1 MNTRALFASLAL
13 FTLATTGALRA
24 QINATGAT
32 SMTNG
37 PGSFDGS
44 QWEQYRND
52 TGHTVNIH
60 VYVWSNLGTGWAA
73 VEGDP
78 GVPTLNGIAPGGT
91 FWLATYSY
99 GEGSYSYYSE
109 ERAVSYYEIVKV
121 PVTITWTPNT
131 GLFFNGSTQTGV
143 TYQVSPAGAASV
155 SGETG
160 VFANNYTANATL
172 ANSDDY
178 YWGYNQQTSCGW
190 NIAKA
195 PRSLSV
201 SGTNNTYTNTPAS
214 FYATGPGAG
223 TIQWTNGSTGGFADY
238 SWGVPGNYTVSATV
252 SGDPNYQD
260 ASGSTGCSVFAPKT
274 YSVTVKIAGDGA
286 QAAGCSASA
295 NPPSGISQGGYTTLS
310 ANAASGWQFTG
321 WTGDSPNNIT
331 SDITVI
337 ANFAPAGTTS
347 ATISASPSSAIEP
360 GSTTVSW
367 STSNATSV
375 SVSGD
380 GVSSSAVSGS
390 QSVTGLA
397 AGSYTY
403 TITASGP
410 SGSTTQT
417 ATFTVSAAAPA
428 NVDGWISVSPASA
441 TAPGATTVSWSTSNA
456 TSISVSGNGVNS
468 SAANGSQY
476 VSGLSAGSYTYT
488 LTAQGPGGPITRTAT
503 FTVSTAAQPNVNG
516 SISVSPTSSNT
527 PGATT
532 VSWSTSNASSVS
544 VSGNGVNSLAG
555 NGSQYVSGLA
565 AGSYTYTLTAQGSG
579 GPITRTTTF
588 TVTAGSPPIIT
599 ISPLPTLTYNPYNGV
614 LNNPQAY
621 FFYTMQSPGST
632 AQVTGVGTLPNGTSG
647 PLPFYTQKYPGYPA
661 RGYGPFVGFT
671 LSQDVS
677 ADCRGDMPDAF
688 YPHPTAGT
696 YTIQITATNAS
707 GTTTKQAQGQIVVQA
722 TVQTAFTV
730 LGATYQEYDADTGET
745 TDILPPDNGWSINP
759 DSKTG
764 LAGDS
769 MTFTVIPGGSEY
781 RFVRWQ
787 DAAGNILGTN
797 PALSITAKGG
807 MNTYYA
813 CVTQPGN
820 EVPLT
825 FTLSGSK
832 TYDGTTAAT
841 GATAVLTAGSLN
853 LGDTISYAY
862 TPTPSPT
869 VGSYPG
875 LVTATI
881 HNASNADVTWNYG
894 ISYAG
899 SYTISKAA
907 QPALT
912 LASLTA
918 QTYGTSRTF
927 TVGGGGG
934 SGAITDSLASGPAT
948 RTATLAYT
956 ANSGTTG
963 YTVSVT
969 KAGDTNYLSR
979 TDTFAVPVAK
989 ADQVATLTPLA
1000 STVPPG
1006 TSIAYTAAGGA
1017 TGVYVWSG
1025 TAGASG
1031 GGAAQTVTPVSGLG
1045 SYTVTVYAPGDSN
1058 YNDSPPVTATIVMQ
1072 AQTLALSLIPLV
1084 SNYTVNDANS
1094 PLNGK
1099 TYKRVWQDGGAWHA
1113 YLGRS
1118 GDQFQIVGQAT
1129 TAVQTFEL
1137 QALEPNADPSAWY
1150 SLATIP
1156 PPSGA
1161 TNGPGISVTGVFSV
1175 SLDTASAAAAL
1186 VPQSYVQ
1193 GNPKTGVWQL
1203 RARTQDSSG
1212 TWSDWSNVVA
1222 VTVDLPLTTKAV
1234 SAQTLPPA
1242 GPIGGWFTASDQT
1255 TFNLPV
1261 WIP

>member
-1 MNTRALFASLAL
+1 M
-13 FTLATTGALRA
+13 
-24 QINATGAT
+24 
-32 SMTNG
+32 
-37 PGSFDGS
+37 GS
-44 QWEQYRND
+44 
-52 TGHTVNIH
+52 V
-60 VYVWSNLGTGWAA
+60 
-73 VEGDP
+73 
-78 GVPTLNGIAPGGT
+78 
-91 FWLATYSY
+91 
-99 GEGSYSYYSE
+99 
-109 ERAVSYYEIVKV
+109 
-121 PVTITWTPNT
+121 
-131 GLFFNGSTQTGV
+131 
-143 TYQVSPAGAASV
+143 
-155 SGETG
+155 
-160 VFANNYTANATL
+160 
-172 ANSDDY
+172 
-178 YWGYNQQTSCGW
+178 
-190 NIAKA
+190 
-195 PRSLSV
+195 
-201 SGTNNTYTNTPAS
+201 
-214 FYATGPGAG
+214 
-223 TIQWTNGSTGGFADY
+223 
-238 SWGVPGNYTVSATV
+238 
-252 SGDPNYQD
+252 
-260 ASGSTGCSVFAPKT
+260 
-274 YSVTVKIAGDGA
+274 
-286 QAAGCSASA
+286 
-295 NPPSGISQGGYTTLS
+295 
-310 ANAASGWQFTG
+310 
-321 WTGDSPNNIT
+321 
-331 SDITVI
+331 
-337 ANFAPAGTTS
+337 
-347 ATISASPSSAIEP
+347 
-360 GSTTVSW
+360 
-367 STSNATSV
+367 
-375 SVSGD
+375 
-380 GVSSSAVSGS
+380 
-390 QSVTGLA
+390 
-397 AGSYTY
+397 
-403 TITASGP
+403 
-410 SGSTTQT
+410 
-417 ATFTVSAAAPA
+417 
-428 NVDGWISVSPASA
+428 
-441 TAPGATTVSWSTSNA
+441 
-456 TSISVSGNGVNS
+456 
-468 SAANGSQY
+468 
-476 VSGLSAGSYTYT
+476 
-488 LTAQGPGGPITRTAT
+488 
-503 FTVSTAAQPNVNG
+503 
-516 SISVSPTSSNT
+516 
-527 PGATT
+527 
-532 VSWSTSNASSVS
+532 
-544 VSGNGVNSLAG
+544 
-555 NGSQYVSGLA
+555 
-565 AGSYTYTLTAQGSG
+565 
-579 GPITRTTTF
+579 
-588 TVTAGSPPIIT
+588 
-599 ISPLPTLTYNPYNGV
+599 
-614 LNNPQAY
+614 
-621 FFYTMQSPGST
+621 
-632 AQVTGVGTLPNGTSG
+632 
-647 PLPFYTQKYPGYPA
+647 
-661 RGYGPFVGFT
+661 
-671 LSQDVS
+671 
-677 ADCRGDMPDAF
+677 RGDMPYAF
-688 YPHPTAGT
+688 YSNPAAGT

-707 GTTTKQAQGQIVVQA
+707 GTTTQQAQGQIVVQA

-730 LGATYQEYDADTGET
+730 LGATYQEYNPDTGDT
-745 TDILPPDNGWSINP
+745 TDILPSDDSWWINP
-759 DSKTG
+759 GSKTG
-764 LAGDS
+764 RAGDS

-787 DAAGNILGTN
+787 DGAGNILSTN

-841 GATAVLTAGSLN
+841 GATAVLTAGSLSS
-853 LGDTISYAY
+853 GDTISYAY
-862 TPTPSPT
+862 TATPSPN

-912 LASLTA
+912 LTPLTA

-1006 TSIAYTAAGGA
+1006 TPIAYTAAGGA

-1175 SLDTASAAAAL
+1175 SLDTAFAAAAL